1 MFFSNGIILV
11 EGDAERLLI
20 PHFIRNNF
28 KKLNQS
34 YISILSVGGAHAH
47 RLKGLI
53 EKLDLPCLIITDL
66 DAVKEEIQLDTNGKA
81 VEKKDGSPK
90 YIKIKNIPEIGLGL
104 LTNND
109 TLKTWIPKKEYIDDL
124 IALNQNEKIENNM
137 RICFQTPVNL
147 KFNQEDKVVYPYTFE
162 ESIYF
167 ENREIINNKFTTKS
181 RDRNKVKATGVLN
194 QMIKAETSTDFN
206 EFRLTVFNA
215 LNDNKVDM
223 AMDLIYGL
231 DPTELNP
238 PEYIKE
244 GLVWLENTIFGIDP
258 DNSQGQDMGEKSAA

>member
-1 MFFSNGIILV
+1 LFFSNGIILV

-28 KKLNQS
+28 EKLNQS

-66 DAVKEEIQLDTNGKA
+66 DAIKEEVKLDNSGNA
-81 VEKKDGSPK
+81 VENKDGSPK
-90 YIKIKNIPEIGLGL
+90 YIKTKNIPEIGLGL

-109 TLKTWIPKKEYIDDL
+109 TLKKWIPKKEYIDDL
-124 IALNQNEKIENNM
+124 INLNKNEKIENNI
-137 RICFQTPVNL
+137 RICFQTPIAL
-147 KFNQEDKVVYPYTFE
+147 KFNQEEKVVYPYTFE

-167 ENREIINNKFTTKS
+167 ENRKIINNRF
-181 RDRNKVKATGVLN
+181 NV
-194 QMIKAETSTDFN
+194 N
-206 EFRLTVFNA
+206 EFRLNVFNA

-231 DPTELNP
+231 DPTELDP

-244 GLVWLENTIFGIDP
+244 GLVWLENTIFGINP
-258 DNSQGQDMGEKSAA
+258 DIIQGQDMGEESAA